1 MFPYVRRALGRRAA
15 GLDSPIDEM
24 LPSEQQIYKELP
36 SVLGLEGTRGPIE
49 CYEPLVCMVSYD
61 LICAY
66 MVCFRRHNHRYG
78 GS

>member
-1 MFPYVRRALGRRAA
+1 MFPYVRRALGRGAA
-15 GLDSPIDEM
+15 GLDRPIDERR
-24 LPSEQQIYKELP
+24 PSERQIYKELP
-36 SVLGLEGTRGPIE
+36 SVLGVEGTRSSIE
-49 CYEPLVCMVSYD
+49 SYEPLVCMVSYD